1 MPKRSREE
9 ASTLAERLDGEWVGR
24 WVMLKPA
31 AARGKRLPETL
42 VAKVCRV
49 TRSGTTAAV
58 VLQYSAN
65 GVTKTYTDSF
75 PRGEAFS
82 TRYLQVQEAAAPLDK
97 EQFLRQWCFRG
108 PTQSAPRSGEALG
121 AILPEFQL
129 ETNITVPRAVGA
141 NTPDGRRAAVA
152 AVLACSIQPFQ
163 FGDIFR
169 VECGGLSFETTSNAV
184 RAEAHARLLR
194 DGHLQGVF
202 QGRAPPDAS
211 TRRLGRC
218 TLHPW
223 QAAVLARV
231 MQLMQSPERMLADF
245 RCWAGHDVRVQCL
258 VPQTQKAAVLNA
270 GTGMGKTFV
279 AAALALDRLTFCIV
293 LPNSTRQWAQ
303 QATLTGA
310 HAVWAESTEALKR
323 AVAARTADGA
333 SRGGLVIFSHTLL
346 RSHHMQQQ
354 ELATPDLIIVDEIHK
369 ASDGFPEA
377 VFRFLKRFR
386 SVFALGL
393 TATLGSDDGNTEKEV
408 ARMLGLDVRALPAAV
423 IRVPSCANAAV
434 YPASSFEF
442 RKVRMS
448 NIERSAYTVARETRG
463 GVIRALLFPATG
475 TDADGYELRVWRDI
489 MRTLSEANKRVEKT
503 LVNILTRTVQQ
514 QAYHA
519 DIEGRLG
526 PSAAS
531 RIYELVAEREPPESF
546 DSGPQTQRRLDE
558 VWASRTRLLG
568 AYAFAA
574 GVLSR
579 LGAAASVECP
589 VCFDSVDQYYVARCG
604 HFVCE
609 ECLPRVRGCPL
620 CRASNPVWRS
630 GAALREEL
638 AASEDTQAEEQRQT
652 SGKFYELARIIHAL
666 GESERV
672 LVVSPLRSMLD
683 DVRTEM
689 SKLGVKLAI
698 LRGGAVE
705 QQATL
710 RAWQGGGY
718 KGLLSDPDLPSL
730 NLSEA
735 STVVFLSPML
745 TETQFTQAAGRV
757 VRQGSLRASVR
768 VIVLGAANT
777 IEDEDAG
784 KLERFRAIAE
794 RSAPSAGSSGA

>member
-1 MPKRSREE
+1 MFFVCVVSR
-9 ASTLAERLDGEWVGR
+9 
-24 WVMLKPA
+24 
-31 AARGKRLPETL
+31 
-42 VAKVCRV
+42 
-49 TRSGTTAAV
+49 
-58 VLQYSAN
+58 
-65 GVTKTYTDSF
+65 
-75 PRGEAFS
+75 
-82 TRYLQVQEAAAPLDK
+82 
-97 EQFLRQWCFRG
+97 LRQ
-108 PTQSAPRSGEALG
+108 
-121 AILPEFQL
+121 
-129 ETNITVPRAVGA
+129 
-141 NTPDGRRAAVA
+141 
-152 AVLACSIQPFQ
+152 
-163 FGDIFR
+163 
-169 VECGGLSFETTSNAV
+169 
-184 RAEAHARLLR
+184 
-194 DGHLQGVF
+194 
-202 QGRAPPDAS
+202 
-211 TRRLGRC
+211 
-218 TLHPW
+218 
-223 QAAVLARV
+223 
-231 MQLMQSPERMLADF
+231 
-245 RCWAGHDVRVQCL
+245 
-258 VPQTQKAAVLNA
+258 
-270 GTGMGKTFV
+270 
-279 AAALALDRLTFCIV
+279 
-293 LPNSTRQWAQ
+293 
-303 QATLTGA
+303 
-310 HAVWAESTEALKR
+310 
-323 AVAARTADGA
+323 
-333 SRGGLVIFSHTLL
+333 
-346 RSHHMQQQ
+346 
-354 ELATPDLIIVDEIHK
+354 
-369 ASDGFPEA
+369 
-377 VFRFLKRFR
+377 RFR

-393 TATLGSDDGNTEKEV
+393 TATLGSGDGNTEKEV

-630 GAALREEL
+630 GAVLREEL

-757 VRQGSLRASVR
+757 VRQGSLHASVR

-794 RSAPSAGSSGA
+794 RSEPSGA